1 MSEREVSILTAG
13 KDKPYALGLASALL
27 AAGRSFDFIGSDDND
42 APYLHANPRVNYL
55 NLRGETSANAG
66 LVKKMTRVLAY
77 YFRLMSY
84 ALTAKPKIFHVLW
97 NNKFEWFDRTL
108 LMLYYRLLGKK
119 IVFTAHNVNIKQREG
134 GDSFLNRLTLKIQY
148 RLCAAIFV
156 HTSKMKAELVE
167 AFGVAPE
174 RAVVI
179 PMGFF
184 AAVPNTDLTPA
195 QAKEKIGLRPEEKA
209 VLFFGN
215 IAPYKG
221 VEYLIAAFAE
231 LAPRDPAYRLIIVG
245 RPKGELEY
253 WARLRRQIDEK
264 NLLARTLLDIEFIPD
279 EKIEVYLKAADVLIA
294 PYTHIFQSGVL
305 ILGMS
310 FGIPAIAA
318 DVGALKEDVVEGKTG
333 YIFPPRD
340 SRALAQCIEKF
351 FASEMHLRAEATRR
365 VIRARVLENNSWSKV
380 AGIIAGVY
388 HRSNE
393 S

>member
-119 IVFTAHNVNIKQREG
+119 IVFTAHNVNIKQRDG

>member
-77 YFRLMSY
+77 YFRLMRY

-119 IVFTAHNVNIKQREG
+119 IVFTAHNVNIKQRDG

-221 VEYLIAAFAE
+221 VEYLIEAFAE

>member
-77 YFRLMSY
+77 YFRLMRY

-119 IVFTAHNVNIKQREG
+119 IVFTAHNVNIKQRDG